1 MFPLHAQFWPTM
13 FYIFSMD
20 SLMFLKTSIAK
31 KKFSHIIHH
40 PIYLE
45 VHFSGDF
52 YVWYYLLQL
61 FNSLGRNFVVVEK
74 KVYYRSSAHALIHFS
89 FVLAA
94 VTRWFQPNEIALPLF
109 S

>member
-1 MFPLHAQFWPTM
+1 MFPLHAQFWQTM
-13 FYIFSMD
+13 FYIFPIN
-20 SLMFLKTSIAK
+20 SLMFLKTCFATNFFLTS
-31 KKFSHIIHH
+31 FIILF
-40 PIYLE
+40 ILKL
-45 VHFSGDF
+45 HFSGDF

-94 VTRWFQPNEIALPLF
+94 VTQWFQPTEIALPLF